1 MRYRRDKIAG
11 TMQNRREFLSAAGA
25 ALAQML
31 TTKADAAPAG
41 APGEWRNRQPGVAYR
56 RLGRTGYMVSEV
68 VMGGNTIAPD
78 SYEHVLEALDMG
90 LNYLDT
96 APAYGRGRS
105 EQGYAKVMRS
115 RPRDRFFLNSKVS
128 LWDINRGKLY
138 QDIYDSLSATEKKK
152 IDAEVQDEIERS
164 GAFAP
169 DYVCD
174 YFEAQ
179 RPELPEATRANIM
192 EKRYG
197 RQIDRGKNY
206 RQLVLDSVDES
217 LRRIGT
223 DHLDLL
229 MCPHGAS
236 TAYELLNYPE
246 IFEAFETL
254 RKAGKVRH
262 LGVSAHTNPAEILRA
277 AVEARHYSA
286 AMVAYNVVNH
296 RYVDEALEQAAKA
309 DLGVIA
315 MKVARPVF
323 SGRRNGKPDDPA
335 RVRLADAAV
344 PGPLKVPHK
353 AYIWALRNP
362 RVSAV
367 NSEMVN
373 AQMVRENLPLATA
386 KG

>member
-1 MRYRRDKIAG
+1 
-11 TMQNRREFLSAAGA
+11 MQNRREFLTAAGA
-25 ALAQML
+25 ALAQIL
-31 TTKADAAPAG
+31 ATKADAAPAG
-41 APGEWRNRQPGVAYR
+41 APGEWRNRQSGVAYR
-56 RLGRTGYMVSEV
+56 RLGRTGYMISEV
-68 VMGGNTIAPD
+68 IMGGNTIAPD
-78 SYEHVLEALDMG
+78 NYEHVLEALDMG

-105 EQGYAKVMRS
+105 EAGYAKVMKA
-115 RPRDRFFLNSKVS
+115 RPRDKFFLNTKVS

-138 QDIYDSLSATEKKK
+138 KEIYASLSEPEKTK
-152 IDAEVQDEIERS
+152 IDTEVTEEIERS

-174 YFEAQ
+174 YFDGQ
-179 RPELPEATRANIM
+179 RPELPEATRANVM

-206 RQLVLDSVDES
+206 RQLILDSVDES

-236 TAYELLNYPE
+236 TAYELVNYPE

-254 RKAGKVRH
+254 KKSGKVRN
-262 LGVSAHTNPAEILRA
+262 LGVSAHTNPAAILRA
-277 AVEARHYSA
+277 AVKAGRYSV

-296 RYVDEALEQAAKA
+296 RYVDEAVAEAAKA

-323 SGRRNGKPDDPA
+323 SGRKNGKPDDPA
-335 RVRLADAAV
+335 RVQLADAAV
-344 PGPLKVPHK
+344 PGPMKVPHK

-373 AQMVRENLPLATA
+373 AQMVRENLPLAAA